1 MLKKMIDKKYLV
13 VTYHYVIDDTHPF
26 KALKGILFD
35 DFALQIEDIK
45 KTYKIISLSDIAAS
59 IGGELKIPKVSAALT
74 FDDGLK
80 EHLRI
85 AQFLFDRGLT
95 ASFFVPSSILDQKKV
110 LPVHKFHLLAASL
123 GKDLFPQIVNRLKGV
138 DKQIFDAEFLR
149 NQIVPKHRGEYDD
162 ENTRRFKYAFNFLLD
177 KKSGEEAVSSIFSEV
192 YPDEVGIHELLYLSK
207 GDVATIASL
216 GHEIGS
222 HGHSHAPLA
231 SLKDAEAEKELNYSK
246 KKLEEIT
253 DKTVL
258 SLSYPY
264 GVEGSFS
271 ESTQKI
277 AAKIG
282 YKRALTIIRGFNDE
296 KTNLFLMKRYD
307 TNDLKKNV

>member
-1 MLKKMIDKKYLV
+1 MIDKKYLV
-13 VTYHYVIDDTHPF
+13 VTYHYVIDDKHPF
-26 KALKGILFD
+26 KALNGIRFD
-35 DFALQIEDIK
+35 DFASQLEDIK
-45 KTYKIISLSDIAAS
+45 KTYKIISLPDLAS
-59 IGGELKIPKVSAALT
+59 SIEGKLKNSGFSAALT

-85 AQFLFDRGLT
+85 ARFLFGLGLK

-123 GKDLFPQIVNRLKGV
+123 GKDLFSKIVKRLKGG

-149 NQIVPKHRGEYDD
+149 NQIVPPHRGEYDD
-162 ENTRRFKYAFNFLLD
+162 ENTRRFKYVFNFLLD

-192 YPDEVGIHELLYLSK
+192 YPDEARIHDFLYLSK
-207 GDVATIASL
+207 RDVAAIASL

-231 SLKDAEAEKELNYSK
+231 SLKDAEAEKELSYSK

-253 DKTVL
+253 GKTVL

-277 AAKIG
+277 AAKVG